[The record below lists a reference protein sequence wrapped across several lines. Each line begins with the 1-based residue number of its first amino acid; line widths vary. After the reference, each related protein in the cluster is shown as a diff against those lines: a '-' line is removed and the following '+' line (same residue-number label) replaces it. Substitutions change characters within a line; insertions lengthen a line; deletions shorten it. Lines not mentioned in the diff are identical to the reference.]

1 MHSFCALRRIAFSPN
16 SFVPGLWDSELARG
30 QDVSQQ
36 PGQALCTRVCSS
48 LERFCSAGL
57 TDSRSRRSDA
67 CNSMLAFYTNLAPI
81 VSFEA
86 NAASWCN
93 DELLFRHYRARHY
106 GQLNAEW
113 TDQVAHRSI
122 QQ

>member
-1 MHSFCALRRIAFSPN
+1 M
-16 SFVPGLWDSELARG
+16 
-30 QDVSQQ
+30 SQQ

-113 TDQVAHRSI
+113 TDQVRSD
-122 QQ
+122 